1 MELCKWKDSVSRPQR
16 RVAEGRGEEELALVH
31 RFPDKDQLGR
41 MLMLFK
47 RCPVGGVVV
56 QVSCRSQGRGRHC
69 LSRRSHPLPILE
81 AQSMATTHMGTD
93 IRAAV
98 PVL

>member
-1 MELCKWKDSVSRPQR
+1 MELCKWKDSGSRPQG
-16 RVAEGRGEEELALVH
+16 RVAEGWGEEELALVH
-31 RFPDKDQLGR
+31 CFPDKDQLGR
-41 MLMLFK
+41 TPMLFK

-56 QVSCRSQGRGRHC
+56 QVSCRSQGRGRH
-69 LSRRSHPLPILE
+69 PLPILE
-81 AQSMATTHMGTD
+81 AQSMAITHVGTV

>member
-1 MELCKWKDSVSRPQR
+1 MELCKWKDSGSRPQG
-16 RVAEGRGEEELALVH
+16 RVAEGWGEEELALVH

-41 MLMLFK
+41 TPMLFK

-56 QVSCRSQGRGRHC
+56 QVSCRSQGRGRHR
-69 LSRRSHPLPILE
+69 LPRRSHPLPILE
-81 AQSMATTHMGTD
+81 AQSMAITHVGTV

>member
-16 RVAEGRGEEELALVH
+16 RVAEVWGEKEPALVH
-31 RFPDKDQLGR
+31 RFPDKDPLR
-41 MLMLFK
+41 RTLVLLK

-56 QVSCRSQGRGRHC
+56 QVSRRSQGRGRQLLPC
-69 LSRRSHPLPILE
+69 RSHPWPVLE
-81 AQSMATTHMGTD
+81 AQSKAATHMGTD

>member
-16 RVAEGRGEEELALVH
+16 RVAEGWGEEELALVH

-69 LSRRSHPLPILE
+69 LSPQKPPFAHP
-81 AQSMATTHMGTD
+81 
-93 IRAAV
+93 
-98 PVL
+98 